1 MASNRGTLMEL
12 GISPI
17 VTSSMIMQV
26 GIDKRSG
33 LMHILSTCKHQ
44 VILLRCLK
52 IWACVKTK
60 LT

>member
-1 MASNRGTLMEL
+1 MEL